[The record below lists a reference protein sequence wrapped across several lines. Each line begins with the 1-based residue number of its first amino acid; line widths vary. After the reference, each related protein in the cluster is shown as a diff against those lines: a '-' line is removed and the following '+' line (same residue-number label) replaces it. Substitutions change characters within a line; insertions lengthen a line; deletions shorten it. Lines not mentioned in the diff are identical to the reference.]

1 MEVFMNFNNLKLSN
15 QICHRLYIATN
26 SITRLYRPMLEKVDL
41 TYPQYILMMALWE
54 VREAPIQTLQGLT
67 NIDSGSLTLILKKIE
82 AKNYIK
88 ISIDDSDRRVKIVS
102 LTKKG
107 LDLRKKS
114 HKIPENMLCKVNTL
128 TKDDITELV
137 RILDKLN
144 EQICLSK

>member
-1 MEVFMNFNNLKLSN
+1 MNFNNLKLSN